1 MSMML
6 LESEI
11 PTWVA
16 GLVMLLLLLGALSFV
31 RQVGHNRPHS

>member
-1 MSMML
+1 MSLVL

-16 GLVMLLLLLGALSFV
+16 GVVMLAAMLGALAFV
-31 RQVGHNRPHS
+31 LNIGGNRPHS

>member
-1 MSMML
+1 MSLVL

-16 GLVMLLLLLGALSFV
+16 GVVMLVAMLGALAFV
-31 RQVGHNRPHS
+31 MNMGRGRPHS